1 MASTLHET
9 ESLGTLY
16 LMEDICQLH
25 YLAWRLLIK
34 DSLENVSS
42 VPPLLIIV
50 FPLLILSVAVR
61 LTLPVQW
68 FYSLAIVQ
76 GLYLGP
82 RELSLLLSLFY
93 SNRLDNSGDIEVAL
107 LPSMLTWEAEEFGLE
122 KEKERERKE
131 ERTKERKRYVVDVQ
145 GGVGIWAREWIL
157 SNTLF
162 HLFLRSSQ
170 IPSPEFLETI
180 QQYLN
185 N

>member
-9 ESLGTLY
+9 ESLSTLY

-34 DSLENVSS
+34 DSLEAVSS

-50 FPLLILSVAVR
+50 IPLLILSVAVR

-68 FYSLAIVQ
+68 FCSLATAQ
-76 GLYLGP
+76 WLYLGP
-82 RELSLLLSLFY
+82 RELSMLISLFY
-93 SNRLDNSGDIEVAL
+93 SNRLDNSGDIKVAL
-107 LPSMLTWEAEEFGLE
+107 LRSMLTWKAEEFGLE
-122 KEKERERKE
+122 KENERERK

-170 IPSPEFLETI
+170 IPSPEFLEMI